1 MMKMTTKSQDLIQNR
16 RDIMEIIILA
26 ILLIIAVLQLIGR
39 PFKIEITHRNKVEGE
54 TMLSSEEPTKEE
66 DNKEKEITQVLQ
78 EMMGVMNNE

>member
-1 MMKMTTKSQDLIQNR
+1 
-16 RDIMEIIILA
+16 MEIIILA
-26 ILLIIAVLQLIGR
+26 ILLIIAVLQLIGT

>member
-1 MMKMTTKSQDLIQNR
+1 
-16 RDIMEIIILA
+16 MEIIILA

-54 TMLSSEEPTKEE
+54 TMLSAEEPTKEEDNKEE

>member
-1 MMKMTTKSQDLIQNR
+1 
-16 RDIMEIIILA
+16 MEIIILA

-39 PFKIEITHRNKVEGE
+39 PFKIEITYRNKVEGE